1 MNDTEKTK
9 IFFEFLKLRD
19 EAISLHNELLNQPEE
34 IKKNLPFKK
43 LSITQANIVYLLA
56 NFLSEGVK
64 CLQIGEIAKMEGVNN
79 STLTQPVVQLA
90 KMGIIRRFQKEDNLK
105 NVYVE
110 LTDYGKSLWEKQ
122 QSTRQDFLKE
132 RFLNNY
138 TAEELLLL
146 KENQETFI
154 NIISRLKIISIKNK

>member
-1 MNDTEKTK
+1 MDNMDNNGKITNKKVE

-19 EAISLHNELLNQPEE
+19 EAISIHNELLNQPEE
-34 IKKNLPFKK
+34 IKKKLPLKM

-56 NFLSEGVK
+56 SFLDQGVEH
-64 CLQIGEIAKMEGVNN
+64 LQIGEIAKMEGVNN

-110 LTDYGKSLWEKQ
+110 LTDYGI
-122 QSTRQDFLKE
+122 DIF
-132 RFLNNY
+132 
-138 TAEELLLL
+138 
-146 KENQETFI
+146 
-154 NIISRLKIISIKNK
+154 